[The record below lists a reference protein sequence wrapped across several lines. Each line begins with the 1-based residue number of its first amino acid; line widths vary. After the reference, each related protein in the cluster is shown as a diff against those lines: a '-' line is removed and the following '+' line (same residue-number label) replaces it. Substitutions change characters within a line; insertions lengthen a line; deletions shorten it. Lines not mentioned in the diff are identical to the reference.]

1 MRSLKRVR
9 LLPAKASSG
18 AAAGLICA
26 ALVSGMSGAAF
37 AQNAEVGVLRA
48 IGGEEPVPAGGPI
61 AVVAEIYNDTDNQ
74 IQQIIAQA
82 LTAHGYVIRFDA
94 PLLLTFGMQ
103 RDHKVSPLPSGAIDS
118 GMAEETTESEDEV
131 PSVDFGDQGPV
142 GDAPQM
148 PDVVIEYNFGG
159 GNAPQPSVQY
169 NLDFV
174 VGDSDSPPMWQGS
187 VSASLP
193 TADPVEAAQVL
204 APKLIDH
211 LGKTVPARR
220 VVLSQP

>member
-1 MRSLKRVR
+1 MRSLKRAR
-9 LLPAKASSG
+9 PRPAGTAAVGLVCAVLASGLSG
-18 AAAGLICA
+18 VAA
-26 ALVSGMSGAAF
+26 

-48 IGGEEPVPAGGPI
+48 IAGEEQVPAGGPI
-61 AVVAEIYNDTDNQ
+61 AVVAEIYNGTDTQ
-74 IQQIIAQA
+74 IQQVIAQA
-82 LTAHGYVIRFDA
+82 LTARGYVIRFDA
-94 PLLLTFGMQ
+94 PLLLTFGLQ
-103 RDHKVSPLPSGAIDS
+103 RNRNVGPIPSGAIDS
-118 GMAEETTESEDEV
+118 GMQEETAESEDEA

-148 PDVVIEYNFGG
+148 PDVVIEYDFGG
-159 GNAPQPSVQY
+159 GDAPQPSVQY
-169 NLDFV
+169 NLDFI

-187 VSASLP
+187 VSATLP

-211 LGKTVPARR
+211 LGKTVHASR